1 MHSRYRSIRSIQE
14 EKRLPMNEK
23 KITVERRGH
32 VLLVGLNRP
41 EKMNAFDVEMYL
53 EMSTALGELDRDREL
68 RCGLLFAHG
77 KHFTAGLE
85 LPKWAP
91 FFSEAKFPALP
102 AGACDPFGLDEGRRV
117 GKPMVMAV
125 QGICYTIGLELMLAM
140 DIRVASSDTRFGQI
154 EVRRGIY
161 PVGGATVR
169 LHQEIGWGN
178 AMRYLLTADEIPAA
192 EALRLGLVQEVTEP
206 GRQFDRALEIAEKV
220 SGQAPLGVQA
230 TLASARRTRTEGERT
245 AIARLL
251 PDLVPIMA
259 SDDAAEGIRS
269 FVERR
274 EARFKG
280 Q

>member
-1 MHSRYRSIRSIQE
+1 M
-14 EKRLPMNEK
+14 PMNEQ
-23 KITVERRGH
+23 KITVERRGP

-41 EKMNAFDVEMYL
+41 GKMNAFDVEMYREL
-53 EMSTALGELDRDREL
+53 AEALGELHRDGGL

-77 KHFTAGLE
+77 KHFTAGLD
-85 LPKWAP
+85 LPEWAP
-91 FFSEAKFPALP
+91 FFSEARFPELP
-102 AGACDPFGLDEGRRV
+102 AGACDPFGLDETKRV
-117 GKPMVMAV
+117 GKPMVMAA

-140 DIRVASSDTRFGQI
+140 DIRVAAPDVRFGQI

-169 LHQEIGWGN
+169 LHREIGWGN
-178 AMRYLLTADEIPAA
+178 AMRYLLTADEIDAA
-192 EALRLGLVQEVTEP
+192 EALRLGLVQELTEP
-206 GRQFDRALEIAEKV
+206 GRHFDRALEIAEKV
-220 SGQAPLGVQA
+220 SRQAPLGVQA
-230 TLASARRTRTEGERT
+230 SLASARRARSEGDRA

-269 FVERR
+269 FLERR

-280 Q
+280 H

>member
-1 MHSRYRSIRSIQE
+1 
-14 EKRLPMNEK
+14 MNEK
-23 KITVERRGH
+23 KITVERRSH

-53 EMSTALGELDRDREL
+53 EISAALGELDRDREL

-91 FFSEAKFPALP
+91 FFSEATFPALP

-117 GKPMVMAV
+117 GKPMVMAA

-161 PVGGATVR
+161 PVGGATLR
-169 LHQEIGWGN
+169 LHREIGWGN
-178 AMRYLLTADEIPAA
+178 AMRYLLTGDEIPAA

-230 TLASARRTRTEGERT
+230 TLASARRTRTKGEQA

-251 PDLVPIMA
+251 PDLMPIMK
-259 SDDAAEGIRS
+259 SEDAAEGIRS

-274 EARFKG
+274 QARFKG

>member
-1 MHSRYRSIRSIQE
+1 MTSG
-14 EKRLPMNEK
+14 
-23 KITVERRGH
+23 KITVEKRGH
-32 VLLVGLNRP
+32 VLLMGLNRP
-41 EKMNAFDVEMYL
+41 EKMNAFDVEMYMEL
-53 EMSTALGELDRDREL
+53 AAAFGELHRDREL

-91 FFSEAKFPALP
+91 FFTEAKFPELP
-102 AGACDPFGLDEGRRV
+102 AGACDPLGLDETKRV
-117 GKPMVMAV
+117 GKPMVMAA

-140 DIRVASSDTRFGQI
+140 DIRVAASDTRFGQI
-154 EVRRGIY
+154 EVKRGVY

-192 EALRLGLVQEVTEP
+192 EALRLGLVQEAVET
-206 GRQFDRALEIAEKV
+206 GRQFDRALQLAETV
-220 SGQAPLGVQA
+220 SRQAPLGVQA
-230 TLASARRTRTEGERT
+230 TLDSARRARSEGERA

-251 PDLVPIMA
+251 PDLVPVMK
-259 SDDAAEGIRS
+259 SEDAAEGIRS

-274 EARFKG
+274 EGMFKG
-280 Q
+280 R

>member
-1 MHSRYRSIRSIQE
+1 MTSG
-14 EKRLPMNEK
+14 
-23 KITVERRGH
+23 KITVERKGH
-32 VLLVGLNRP
+32 ILLMGLNRP

-53 EMSTALGELDRDREL
+53 ELAAAFGELDREREL

-91 FFSEAKFPALP
+91 FFSQATFPDLP
-102 AGACDPFGLDEGRRV
+102 EGACDPFGLDETKRV
-117 GKPMVMAV
+117 GKPMVMAA

-140 DIRVASSDTRFGQI
+140 DIRVAASDTRFGQI

-178 AMRYLLTADEIPAA
+178 AMRYLLTADEINAG
-192 EALRLGLVQEVTEP
+192 EAMRLGLVQELTEP
-206 GRQFDRALEIAEKV
+206 GRQFERALQIADTI
-220 SGQAPLGVQA
+220 SRQAPLGVQA
-230 TLASARRTRTEGERT
+230 SLASARRSRTEGERA

-251 PDLVPIMA
+251 PDLVPIMK
-259 SDDAAEGIRS
+259 SEDAAEGIRS

-274 EARFKG
+274 EGMFKG
-280 Q
+280 R

>member
-1 MHSRYRSIRSIQE
+1 MSG
-14 EKRLPMNEK
+14 
-23 KITVERRGH
+23 KITVERKGH
-32 VLLVGLNRP
+32 ILLMGLNRP

-53 EMSTALGELDRDREL
+53 ELAAAFGELDQDREL

-91 FFSEAKFPALP
+91 FFSKATFPDLP
-102 AGACDPFGLDEGRRV
+102 AGACDPFGLDETKRV
-117 GKPMVMAV
+117 GKPMVMAT

-140 DIRVASSDTRFGQI
+140 DIRVAAEDTRFGQI

-178 AMRYLLTADEIPAA
+178 AMRYLLTADEINAGD
-192 EALRLGLVQEVTEP
+192 ALRLGLVQELTEP
-206 GRQFDRALEIAEKV
+206 GRQFERALQIAETI
-220 SGQAPLGVQA
+220 SRQAPLGVQA
-230 TLASARRTRTEGERT
+230 SLASARRTRTEGERA

-251 PDLVPIMA
+251 PDLVPIMK
-259 SDDAAEGIRS
+259 SEDAAEGIRS

-274 EARFKG
+274 EGIFKG
-280 Q
+280 R

>member
-1 MHSRYRSIRSIQE
+1 MRSIQE
-14 EKRLPMNEK
+14 EKGLPMNEK

-32 VLLVGLNRP
+32 VLLMGLNRP
-41 EKMNAFDVEMYL
+41 DKMNAFDVEMYL
-53 EMSTALGELDRDREL
+53 ELAAALGELNRDREL

-77 KHFTAGLE
+77 KHFTAGLD
-85 LPKWAP
+85 LPTWAP
-91 FFSEAKFPALP
+91 FFGEGNFPALP
-102 AGACDPFGLDEGRRV
+102 AGACDPFGLDEGRHV
-117 GKPMVMAV
+117 GKPMVMVA
-125 QGICYTIGLELMLAM
+125 QGICYTIGLELLLAM

-169 LHQEIGWGN
+169 LHREIGWGN

-206 GRQFDRALEIAEKV
+206 RRQFDRALEIAEKV
-220 SGQAPLGVQA
+220 SRQAPLGVQA
-230 TLASARRTRTEGERT
+230 SLASARRTRIEGERA

-251 PDLVPIMA
+251 PDLMPIMK

-269 FVERR
+269 FIERR
-274 EARFKG
+274 EARFQGK
-280 Q
+280 